1 MSQILRYA
9 ELVEEASYAPVTPY
23 SAGNPKSVYIDPRSI
38 AMDTPNESDA
48 IVPSAFG
55 RAPNRKF
62 AGFYAPSGDFGFSGN
77 VRNLAHCLKWVLG
90 GYAFT
95 GGTGGT
101 AERQTLTVT
110 AADADGGQYSF
121 QLPNVNGVMLT
132 YTFTAAASQTATQ
145 IAAQIAGGTFS
156 GWTATAAAGVVTF
169 VRTFS
174 AANTT
179 LGTFAPGTSG
189 TTGTF
194 ARTVVGVAGTMNVH
208 ESWGSDT
215 RILPSVQGRFG
226 KDNFEHLF
234 SGMIFDTLS
243 IEVEDELAVVTV
255 EANASKDAKASLQT
269 PSAVLAALPVEVE
282 IPFTQVTVTFN
293 GVVQARKV
301 KTLTFSVSNNSDPEM
316 GRYLGSRYAGRIP
329 SNERETT
336 IEAEVDFSDTA
347 EIERIWGGPT
357 GPTDTGSATFPV
369 ELTFAG
375 STGQST
381 VIKLPKFFWT
391 TVETQP
397 EEREEI
403 TQALEGRALSSS
415 ILLNDGVTSIV
426 SDVYTKTLNSAPI
439 VEPAA

>member
-1 MSQILRYA
+1 VANDILRYI
-9 ELVEEASYAPVTPY
+9 ELTEEAEYAPVAPY
-23 SAGNPKSVYIDPRSI
+23 AAANAKSVFIDPRSI
-38 AMDTPNESDA
+38 AMDVPGESDA

-62 AGFYAPSGDFGFSGN
+62 AGFYAPSGDFSYNGN

-95 GGTGGT
+95 
-101 AERQTLTVT
+101 
-110 AADADGGQYSF
+110 
-121 QLPNVNGVMLT
+121 
-132 YTFTAAASQTATQ
+132 
-145 IAAQIAGGTFS
+145 
-156 GWTATAAAGVVTF
+156 AGVT
-169 VRTFS
+169 
-174 AANTT
+174 
-179 LGTFAPGTSG
+179 PGTDP
-189 TTGTF
+189 
-194 ARTVVGVAGTMNVH
+194 NLH

-234 SGMIFDTLS
+234 SGIVFDTLS
-243 IEVEDELAVVTV
+243 IEVEDELAIVTV
-255 EANASKDAKASLQT
+255 EANASKDAKAALQT
-269 PSAVLAALPVEVE
+269 PAAVLAALPVELE
-282 IPFTQVTVTFN
+282 IPFSKVTVTFG

-301 KTLTFSVSNNSDPEM
+301 KTLTFNIGNNSDPEM

-329 SNERETT
+329 ANERETT

-347 EIERIWGGPT
+347 EIERIWGSPT
-357 GPTDTGSATFPV
+357 GPSDEGSATFPV

-375 STGQST
+375 TDGQSCT
-381 VIKLPKFFWT
+381 VQLPKFFWQ

-415 ILLNDGVTSIV
+415 VTLDDGATDIVT
-426 SDVYTKTLNSAPI
+426 DVYTKTLTAAPI
-439 VEPAA
+439 VEAAAA